1 VWKQLGVVE
10 RAGLRKV
17 AGRSVHIDR
26 VPERD
31 GSNGEVECHG
41 AFLLCRVR
49 AIMNAPLR
57 VGKDGFRQR
66 VARFTLVQAR
76 IALRIS
82 SAA

>member
-1 VWKQLGVVE
+1 
-10 RAGLRKV
+10 
-17 AGRSVHIDR
+17 
-26 VPERD
+26 
-31 GSNGEVECHG
+31 
-41 AFLLCRVR
+41 
-49 AIMNAPLR
+49 MNAPLR